1 VEEEL
6 LVGVPAHHERISM
19 FVFLVLQTAILV
31 RFVEAKTPAKPFC
44 ALKYVVCHAKKRENR
59 TKRDDKIVIRE
70 DHIVSD
76 NKKKV
81 IEVDNIVSDNNK
93 KVIEENNI
101 VVRNH

>member
-1 VEEEL
+1 MRQSYPCFSVSS
-6 LVGVPAHHERISM
+6 V
-19 FVFLVLQTAILV
+19 
-31 RFVEAKTPAKPFC
+31 AKTPAKPFC
-44 ALKYVVCHAKKRENR
+44 ALKCVVCYAKKRGNR

-93 KVIEENNI
+93 KVIEEDNI
-101 VVRNH
+101 VVRNNKIISRNNKIA